1 MFSSIE
7 DATWSVIGDYI
18 NSVSPVA
25 HQIESYDHFIENQLP
40 YIISE
45 GSDISYMHSSGKV
58 SHHVH
63 FTNPSVNRPAIQ
75 ESDGFYKPIT
85 PHIARLRGLTYSSTV
100 VVDVIHDRINHTV
113 SPPTLINRKVF
124 RNVIIAQIP
133 VMVRSKLCY
142 LADVSEN
149 DLSADA
155 KKHECKVDPG
165 GYFIISGNEKTLI
178 PQTKIRTNHVFIF
191 PSKHGEKHKYTA
203 EVRSCHEAKL
213 RSTSTI
219 YMNINDISNG
229 EVPVITCKLPFLK
242 SNLSVFILFRML
254 GAESTDD
261 IINYIGNIPKDTE
274 AILRIMLDSDTKQNY
289 SRDAIM
295 DWVGRNV
302 TSDTTRATKESREKY
317 IDHIITSELA
327 PHMGLVNNP
336 ETNKKKMIFIGHMIQ
351 RLMSVA
357 TGQEVVDDRDDFIN
371 KRIDSAGALLA
382 LLLRQH
388 HRGNAMQGLS
398 TQLRKQVESP
408 REATFNV
415 GEIVSHKKI
424 TSGLK
429 FAFAT
434 GTWGISRGGGTAN
447 GGQTGVVQIL
457 PRLTTMATLGAS
469 RKINTPIAREG
480 RTAGP
485 RMLHPSSW
493 GLVCCSDTPEGQA
506 CGLVSN
512 LAMTTRIRIGAPM
525 QPIAIL
531 LMTLDHTIDISTA
544 TSHERYI
551 GYALH
556 VNGTIVG
563 YAITIDQIKEIAT
576 QMRSLRR
583 HGNLPFDCSI
593 SISNDNSLFVNS
605 DHGALLRPLII
616 RDRYHD
622 FVCMAMQNPAVVPNK
637 YTRMLRE
644 GIIEYI
650 DSAEQT
656 NMRVAIHHT
665 DIEQDEYTHI
675 EIHPALL
682 TGICVSQI
690 PFCDHN
696 QSPRIAYQAAQCK
709 QAIGLYTTNFAERLD
724 TVGHVLA
731 TPQKPLVTTRLEELL
746 GTSVVRSGAVP
757 IVAIMCYSG
766 FNQDDSV
773 LLNQSSIDRGLFTSF
788 AYHTIRDEEKGTGA
802 DIERFENPKNIP
814 GCSGMKEADYS
825 KIDDKGMPII
835 GKTFYNGDV
844 LIGKVVSMSL
854 LQADPK
860 EGEVRRDTK
869 RDRSHVLRTD
879 EPVVVD
885 AVFFSKTP
893 EGHGYVKVR
902 TRAIRIPMVGDKFC
916 LTADHEVLTKDGW
929 KYINNVTPDDHALTY
944 DPVSESISYEQVQET
959 MTFSTNNTEMY
970 NISNSS
976 IDLTTTM
983 EHKMYVQP
991 RNSNKFQLLN
1001 ASSIIGKRVRYKKA
1015 CENGLSQTHFD
1026 SSIFNMP
1033 IYNNFETDILWLIG
1047 FFIGDG
1053 WTETGSYECPTRTK
1067 TTKRINIYQ
1076 VKPHTRQKCINI
1088 CKRIGYNPIENGDK
1102 IHIYNITLYELLKP
1116 ISIGAKNKYIPHW
1129 AKFLNI
1135 EQSRALLQGLI
1146 DSDGSVN
1153 ASNVPVYYTSSTRL
1167 RDDVMQVVLHAGYS
1181 STYSVHTEAGTE
1193 SVIRGRKIM
1202 STAINW
1208 RVSVIQTKNTP
1219 QVNHGHV
1226 HQQNVQHESITTTND
1241 PVHCISVRTGIFYVR
1256 RNGKTC
1262 FTGNSS
1268 RHGQKGVCGVTM
1280 PAADFPCTADGVAPD
1295 IIINPHAIPSRMTI
1309 GMLMEMVLSKVA
1321 CYEGET
1327 QDGTPFTGNN
1337 IELIADRLETHGMQ
1351 RYGNEMLYNG
1361 MSGEILESM
1370 IFIAPC
1376 YYQRLKHMVV
1386 DKSHARNRG
1395 AQQLLTR
1402 APTEGRSRDGGL
1414 RIGEMEKDSI
1424 ISHGAGDVAKD
1435 RLFEQS
1441 DIFECVACEKCGHF
1455 AREGTDDTS
1464 VKNSGMWCE
1473 HCKTGEHCTHTQLPY
1488 SMKLLIQELAAAHI
1502 SATLE
1507 F

>member
-1 MFSSIE
+1 MFNTIE
-7 DATWSVIGDYI
+7 DATWSVVGDYI
-18 NSVSPVA
+18 NSVSQVA
-25 HQIESYDHFIENQLP
+25 HQLESYDHFIENQLP
-40 YIISE
+40 YIIGE

-142 LADVSEN
+142 LSDVSEN
-149 DLSADA
+149 ELSADA

-219 YMNINDISNG
+219 YMQINDISNG

-242 SNLSVFILFRML
+242 SSLSVFVLFRML
-254 GAESTDD
+254 GAENTDD
-261 IINYIGNIPKDTE
+261 IINYIGNIPKNTE

-317 IDHIITSELA
+317 VDHIITSELV
-327 PHMGLVNNP
+327 PHMGLTNNP

-351 RLMSVA
+351 RLMTVA
-357 TGQEVVDDRDDFIN
+357 TGHEVVDDRDDFIN

-408 REATFNV
+408 RESTFNV

-457 PRLTTMATLGAS
+457 PRLTTMATLGSS

-493 GLVCCSDTPEGQA
+493 GLICCSDTPEGQA

-525 QPIAIL
+525 QPIAKL
-531 LMTLDHTIDISTA
+531 LISIENTIDISSA
-544 TSHERYI
+544 TTHERYI

-563 YAITIDQIKEIAT
+563 YAITVEHIKEIAT

-583 HGNLPFDCSI
+583 RGNLPFDCSV
-593 SISNDNSLFVNS
+593 SISNYNCLFVNS

-622 FVCMAMQNPAVVPNK
+622 FVQIAMQDPAIVPNK
-637 YTRMLRE
+637 YTRMLRD

-773 LLNQSSIDRGLFTSF
+773 LLNQSSIDRGLFASF

-802 DIERFENPKNIP
+802 DIERFENPKKIQ
-814 GCSGMKEADYS
+814 GCGGLKEADYS
-825 KIDDKGMPII
+825 KIDDNGLPII

-844 LIGKVVSMSL
+844 IIGKVVSMSL
-854 LQADPK
+854 LQADPT
-860 EGEVRRDTK
+860 EGEVRRDSK
-869 RDRSHVLRTD
+869 RDRSHVLKTD

-885 AVFFSKTP
+885 AVFLSKTP

-902 TRAIRIPMVGDKFC
+902 TRAVRIPMVGDKF
-916 LTADHEVLTKDGW
+916 
-929 KYINNVTPDDHALTY
+929 
-944 DPVSESISYEQVQET
+944 
-959 MTFSTNNTEMY
+959 
-970 NISNSS
+970 
-976 IDLTTTM
+976 
-983 EHKMYVQP
+983 
-991 RNSNKFQLLN
+991 
-1001 ASSIIGKRVRYKKA
+1001 
-1015 CENGLSQTHFD
+1015 
-1026 SSIFNMP
+1026 
-1033 IYNNFETDILWLIG
+1033 
-1047 FFIGDG
+1047 
-1053 WTETGSYECPTRTK
+1053 
-1067 TTKRINIYQ
+1067 
-1076 VKPHTRQKCINI
+1076 
-1088 CKRIGYNPIENGDK
+1088 
-1102 IHIYNITLYELLKP
+1102 
-1116 ISIGAKNKYIPHW
+1116 
-1129 AKFLNI
+1129 
-1135 EQSRALLQGLI
+1135 
-1146 DSDGSVN
+1146 
-1153 ASNVPVYYTSSTRL
+1153 
-1167 RDDVMQVVLHAGYS
+1167 
-1181 STYSVHTEAGTE
+1181 
-1193 SVIRGRKIM
+1193 
-1202 STAINW
+1202 
-1208 RVSVIQTKNTP
+1208 
-1219 QVNHGHV
+1219 
-1226 HQQNVQHESITTTND
+1226 
-1241 PVHCISVRTGIFYVR
+1241 
-1256 RNGKTC
+1256 
-1262 FTGNSS
+1262 SS

-1280 PAADFPCTADGVAPD
+1280 PAADFPCTPDGIVPD

-1337 IELIADRLETHGMQ
+1337 IELIADRLEAHGMQ

-1361 MSGEILESM
+1361 MTGEMLDSM

-1395 AQQLLTR
+1395 ALQLLTR
-1402 APTEGRSRDGGL
+1402 APAEGRSREGGL

-1455 AREGTDDTS
+1455 ARDGVDDTS
-1464 VKNSGMWCE
+1464 IKNSGMWCE
-1473 HCKTGEHCTHTQLPY
+1473 NCKTGEHCTHIQLPY

>member
-1 MFSSIE
+1 MFSNIE

-902 TRAIRIPMVGDKFC
+902 TRAIRIPMVGDKFS
-916 LTADHEVLTKDGW
+916 A
-929 KYINNVTPDDHALTY
+929 
-944 DPVSESISYEQVQET
+944 
-959 MTFSTNNTEMY
+959 
-970 NISNSS
+970 
-976 IDLTTTM
+976 
-983 EHKMYVQP
+983 
-991 RNSNKFQLLN
+991 
-1001 ASSIIGKRVRYKKA
+1001 
-1015 CENGLSQTHFD
+1015 
-1026 SSIFNMP
+1026 
-1033 IYNNFETDILWLIG
+1033 
-1047 FFIGDG
+1047 
-1053 WTETGSYECPTRTK
+1053 
-1067 TTKRINIYQ
+1067 
-1076 VKPHTRQKCINI
+1076 
-1088 CKRIGYNPIENGDK
+1088 
-1102 IHIYNITLYELLKP
+1102 
-1116 ISIGAKNKYIPHW
+1116 
-1129 AKFLNI
+1129 
-1135 EQSRALLQGLI
+1135 
-1146 DSDGSVN
+1146 
-1153 ASNVPVYYTSSTRL
+1153 
-1167 RDDVMQVVLHAGYS
+1167 
-1181 STYSVHTEAGTE
+1181 
-1193 SVIRGRKIM
+1193 
-1202 STAINW
+1202 
-1208 RVSVIQTKNTP
+1208 
-1219 QVNHGHV
+1219 
-1226 HQQNVQHESITTTND
+1226 
-1241 PVHCISVRTGIFYVR
+1241 
-1256 RNGKTC
+1256 
-1262 FTGNSS
+1262 

-1361 MSGEILESM
+1361 MSGEMLESM

-1473 HCKTGEHCTHTQLPY
+1473 HCKTGKHCTHTQLPY